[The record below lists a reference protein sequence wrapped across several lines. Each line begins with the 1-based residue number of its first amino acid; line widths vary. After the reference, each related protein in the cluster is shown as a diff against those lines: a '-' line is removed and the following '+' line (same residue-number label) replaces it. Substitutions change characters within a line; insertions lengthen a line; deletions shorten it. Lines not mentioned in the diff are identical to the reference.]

1 MATLNM
7 RIPQELDERLSAL
20 AQKTG
25 RTKTYYVLEILNG
38 NIDELEDLYLAEAA
52 YREFQKS
59 GAKSV
64 SLKEAELEL
73 EG

>member
-7 RIPQELDERLSAL
+7 RIPQKLDDRLSAL
-20 AQKTG
+20 AEKTG
-25 RTKTYYVLEILNG
+25 RTKTYYVLEMVNG
-38 NIDELEDLYLAEAA
+38 QIDELEDLYLAEAA

-59 GAKSV
+59 GAKPV

-73 EG
+73 DS